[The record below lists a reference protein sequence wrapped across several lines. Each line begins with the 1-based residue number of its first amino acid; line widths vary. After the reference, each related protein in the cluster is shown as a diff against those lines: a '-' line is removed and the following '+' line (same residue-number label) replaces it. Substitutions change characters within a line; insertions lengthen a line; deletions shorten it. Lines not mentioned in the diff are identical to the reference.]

1 MKSRNR
7 EFGDARNKNLA
18 MSSLNLSTRSNIN
31 PTSQYQNAATN
42 QSFTSS
48 FAKKAKPDVCV
59 TCVNKKIVVEK
70 KTKKIKE
77 KAKEIDEFKT

>member
-7 EFGDARNKNLA
+7 EFGDARDKNLA
-18 MSSLNLSTRSNIN
+18 QSSINLSTRSNIN
-31 PTSQYQNAATN
+31 PTSQYQKAVSN

-48 FAKKAKPDVCV
+48 FVKKAKPDVCV

-70 KTKKIKE
+70 KTK
-77 KAKEIDEFKT
+77 